1 MNKKLLL
8 SLVICNLGLVAVQ
21 LGISFYRST
30 DGIYLHEISKSL
42 EFTRQESLRLTQ
54 QIHQESSI
62 SKIGEKAAKLD
73 LVVGQVK
80 FVEAPKYAQAYLE
93 H

>member
-1 MNKKLLL
+1 MFLF
-8 SLVICNLGLVAVQ
+8 LVTCNLVLVAVQ
-21 LGISFYRST
+21 LTISFYRST
-30 DGIYLHEISKSL
+30 DGIALHEIQKMIAT
-42 EFTRQESLRLTQ
+42 TRQESLHLNL

-62 SKIGEKAAKLD
+62 LNITEKAAKLG
-73 LVVGQVK
+73 LVAGQVK